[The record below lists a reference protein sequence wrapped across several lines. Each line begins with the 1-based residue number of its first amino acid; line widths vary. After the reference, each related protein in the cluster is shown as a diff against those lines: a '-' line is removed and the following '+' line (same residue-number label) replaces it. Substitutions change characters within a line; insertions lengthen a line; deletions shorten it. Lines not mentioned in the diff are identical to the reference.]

1 MMPLVLKLQT
11 INYKI
16 NRGGGDC
23 CHGHGAAIQLDPAP
37 TNVLISYI
45 IGVGGYF
52 FLPLS
57 NARLILIEIN
67 LTPLARRYLGK
78 VISMKYIE
86 K

>member
-1 MMPLVLKLQT
+1 MVHK
-11 INYKI
+11 
-16 NRGGGDC
+16 
-23 CHGHGAAIQLDPAP
+23 AAIQLDPAP

-52 FLPLS
+52 FLSLW
-57 NARLILIEIN
+57 NAMLILIEIN
-67 LTPLARRYLGK
+67 MTPLVQCYLGK